1 MDGKSVFMEK
11 LSMEDRCLPSGPGR
25 ENSQGIGAEQMRVW
39 PVQKLNEF
47 QFPWCGVA

>member
-25 ENSQGIGAEQMRVW
+25 ENSQGIGAEAD
-39 PVQKLNEF
+39 ES
-47 QFPWCGVA
+47 VACTEAE